1 MYTDTFVK
9 SKEVSINFNAFDV
22 IPKFLIKDT
31 NIEEFVRSILLMIVA
46 ICGVYVLLMFL
57 KGNSNNTCPNN

>member
-9 SKEVSINFNAFDV
+9 SKEVSINFDAFDV

-31 NIEEFVRSILLMIVA
+31 NIEEFEGDFINDCLFVVS
-46 ICGVYVLLMFL
+46 MFY
-57 KGNSNNTCPNN
+57 